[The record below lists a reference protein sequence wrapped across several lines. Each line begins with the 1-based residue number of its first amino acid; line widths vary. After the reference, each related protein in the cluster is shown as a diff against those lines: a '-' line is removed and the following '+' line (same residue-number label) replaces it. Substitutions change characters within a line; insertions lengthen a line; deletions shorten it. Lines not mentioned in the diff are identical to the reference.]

1 MENIRVF
8 FDRLLKCGVMKTNKT
23 ADVPLEKP
31 VDEIN
36 KNVAQANLPQEDSL
50 DNITT
55 QIFERPTDNF
65 DINIHPPQVPPSYN
79 ILQEAYNSNISNSS
93 EPRYNLI
100 YSVGGNYL
108 KSDSPRRST
117 NLEFIKRHI
126 TENTDNPKKSNI
138 EFIKRHNTEGFKKYD
153 LEIPKDHKERPK
165 SSNTTLERYKFL
177 EANIID
183 PDGIQSDCIILE
195 HDIDEHITEIENTLN
210 TIKNNTSG
218 LHNSYEKKILM
229 LEKTNNDL
237 LEKNNILQKELDKLR
252 AEFLHMNGCF

>member
-1 MENIRVF
+1 MENIRGF
-8 FDRLLKCGVMKTNKT
+8 FDRLFKCGVMKTNKT

-36 KNVAQANLPQEDSL
+36 KNVIQANLPQEDSL
-50 DNITT
+50 NNITSQT
-55 QIFERPTDNF
+55 FERPTDNF
-65 DINIHPPQVPPSYN
+65 DININPPQIPSYN

-100 YSVGGNYL
+100 YSVGGCNYL

-126 TENTDNPKKSNI
+126 TENTDNPKRTNI

-165 SSNTTLERYKFL
+165 SSNTTMERYKFL

-195 HDIDEHITEIENTLN
+195 HDIDEHITEIEDTL
-210 TIKNNTSG
+210 KQ
-218 LHNSYEKKILM
+218 LKNSYEKKIYI
-229 LEKTNNDL
+229 
-237 LEKNNILQKELDKLR
+237 LEKNNIELQKENDILQNEMFKLKT
-252 AEFLHMNGCF
+252 EFLHMVGCC